1 MADGAMQITNAAKLV
16 YPRAKRCMCWFHVKK
31 NVEDA
36 LQRLVVDEKLRWR
49 MLRDLA
55 YVQLAI
61 TKQAFKASFALYKDE
76 YDSVAHEAVEY
87 IRTSWVEHQYHS
99 TWYEGHAPRLPSAFI
114 AVVTGKIIPGY
125 SDALAQ
131 NPSEADRAF
140 ETAEDAST
148 KIHEVSGPGLAGKFL
163 FVLSRGA
170 DEDYLTSEN

>member
-1 MADGAMQITNAAKLV
+1 
-16 YPRAKRCMCWFHVKK
+16 
-31 NVEDA
+31 
-36 LQRLVVDEKLRWR
+36 

-76 YDSVAHEAVEY
+76 YDSVAHEAEEY
-87 IRTSWVEHQYHS
+87 IRTSWVEYQFH
-99 TWYEGHAPRLPSAFI
+99 SAFI
-114 AVVTGKIIPGY
+114 AVVTGKTIPGY

-170 DEDYLTSEN
+170 DGDYLTGENM